1 VQRIGNSDPRQWPV
15 PMPALREA
23 VLNAVVHKDYAI
35 GAPMQISVYP
45 DKLLIWNPGELP
57 PHWTMDC

>member
-1 VQRIGNSDPRQWPV
+1 
-15 PMPALREA
+15 MPALREA